1 MNRLLILL
9 VCATA
14 VNMACAEDTNR
25 SDTNTGTIQFKKQH
39 VSAEKAESC
48 AFGDFDGDG
57 HQDIAS
63 GSYWIRGPKFEE
75 RIHFRKLRLTI
86 PTKPRSGLSPDDFTL
101 SRDVDGDG
109 FDDVVSGGHDYGL
122 FWYKS
127 PGTTESG
134 LWERIVIDAE
144 RPPKGISDIE
154 SYEHNIPYHSAVWV
168 DIDNDGRAEEIV
180 SEGMNT
186 RENINLRWMKY
197 EDGAW
202 KKYDTG
208 QQSIQWG
215 SGVGDING
223 DGRADIV
230 CPDAWFE
237 APEDPRSASWIRHPH
252 TMSVCVVDDDPIKRM
267 RNENGVECGH
277 VCCMYVYDVNQDGL
291 NDFMASVG
299 HGSGIFWYEQKR
311 TTDGQ
316 ITFVEHLI
324 DNSWAM
330 SHNLHFRDMDLDN
343 DPDLVTGKRGPGGRA
358 GKENALYWYELEP
371 GSANLWTRHVIS
383 YNEKIGFGTGGDLK
397 DIDGDGD
404 LDIAATTRDNGC
416 YLLTNQLKQPE
427 KNKHTSSNVLPKEAR
442 GLCPFSMGGLKEK
455 TGSETAALLT
465 EIGYAGIILRPNNVQ
480 HLNEYLDVSDSYGE
494 KFQVHAVYMA
504 HNMKLQGRNL
514 GKITAII
521 DALAARGGGTLWMS
535 IKQGGSTEPVETA
548 NELYQQV
555 VEYAAGK
562 NVDVVIYPH
571 GGDYYYTNAKPAL
584 ALINQI
590 DNPRFKVMI
599 NLPHELGAKEEDA
612 LEETFEKAKGKI
624 GAVVLTGAKSA
635 TTGAAVPLSLS
646 KYDLRKFMGLIRDS
660 EWKGPIGFI
669 NPFRESF
676 HPDDGIPF
684 PQDYLTHDIEEWKK
698 LCDEVGLLNETED
711 ETFPRDEAGLFNATE
726 SRPSATTSFQTMELN
741 DFTTTGNWSQADDGV
756 ISLIP
761 RKGEKGSKRYSC
773 YLYSK
778 QQYKNFECKFEY
790 KQEKNSNSG
799 FFFHIADQND
809 PAAKGIEVQIR
820 DSREIKQLRA
830 CDCAGIIRGPAATK
844 NMSKPAGEWNKMTV
858 RLIDKQITVTHN
870 GEIVQDVDLNQ
881 TPLKNIA
888 EKGYIAFQ
896 DHGQKFW
903 VRNIKIKAL

>member
-1 MNRLLILL
+1 MYRILTIL

-25 SDTNTGTIQFKKQH
+25 SDINTGTIQFKKQH

-427 KNKHTSSNVLPKEAR
+427 KNKRTSSNVIPKEIQGAKAR

-455 TGSETAALLT
+455 TGSESAALLT

-494 KFQVHAVYMA
+494 KFQVHAVYIA
-504 HNMKLQGRNL
+504 LNMERQGMDL
-514 GKITAII
+514 KKIKDVI
-521 DALAARGGGTLWMS
+521 DVLAARGGGILWMS
-535 IKQGGSTEPVETA
+535 IKQGGSTEPIETA

-562 NVDVVIYPH
+562 NVDVVLYPH

-584 ALINQI
+584 PLINQV
-590 DNPRFKVMI
+590 DNPRFKIMI
-599 NLPHELGAKEEDA
+599 NLPHELGAKEEST

-624 GAVVLTGAKSA
+624 GAIVITGAKSA
-635 TTGAAVPLSLS
+635 NTGAAVPLSLS

-669 NPFRESF
+669 NPIRDGVY
-676 HPDDGIPF
+676 PDDGIPF
-684 PQDYLTHDIEEWKK
+684 PQDYLTHDMKEWKK
-698 LCDEVGLLNETED
+698 LCTEVGLLNV
-711 ETFPRDEAGLFNATE
+711 TE
-726 SRPSATTSFQTMELN
+726 SKTSETTSFHEMKLS
-741 DFTTTGNWSQADDGV
+741 DFTTTGGWSQADDGV
-756 ISLIP
+756 ISLTP
-761 RKGEKGSKRYSC
+761 RKGEKGPKRYS
-773 YLYSK
+773 
-778 QQYKNFECKFEY
+778 
-790 KQEKNSNSG
+790 
-799 FFFHIADQND
+799 
-809 PAAKGIEVQIR
+809 
-820 DSREIKQLRA
+820 DSVYHSQPFLRTE
-830 CDCAGIIRGPAATK
+830 D
-844 NMSKPAGEWNKMTV
+844 
-858 RLIDKQITVTHN
+858 
-870 GEIVQDVDLNQ
+870 DL
-881 TPLKNIA
+881 
-888 EKGYIAFQ
+888 
-896 DHGQKFW
+896 
-903 VRNIKIKAL
+903 

>member
-1 MNRLLILL
+1 MNKLLIFL

-25 SDTNTGTIQFKKQH
+25 GHSHSVKQPSNISASGPIQFEKQH

-63 GSYWIRGPKFEE
+63 GSHWIRGPRFEE
-75 RIHFRKLRLTI
+75 RIHFRELRR
-86 PTKPRSGLSPDDFTL
+86 TKPTNPGSSLSPDDFTL

-109 FDDVVSGGHDYGL
+109 FDDVISGGHDYGL

-127 PGTTESG
+127 PGKAEDG
-134 LWERIVIDAE
+134 LWERIVIDAD

-154 SYEHNIPYHSAVWV
+154 SRAHNVPYHSAVWV
-168 DIDNDGRAEEIV
+168 DMDNDGRAEEIV
-180 SEGMNT
+180 SEGTNA

-197 EDGAW
+197 ENGAW

-208 QQSIQWG
+208 QQSFQWG

-237 APEDPRSASWIRHPH
+237 APRDPRDANWIRRPH
-252 TMSVCVVDDDPIKRM
+252 AMPVCVVDDDPIKRT
-267 RNENGVECGH
+267 RNEKGVESGH
-277 VCCMYVYDVNQDGL
+277 VCCIHVHDVNQDGL

-299 HGSGIFWYEQKR
+299 HGSGIFWYEQQR
-311 TTDGQ
+311 TADGE

-324 DNSWAM
+324 DESWAM
-330 SHNLHFRDMDLDN
+330 SHNLHFRDMDLDG
-343 DPDLVTGKRGPGGRA
+343 DPDLVSGKRGPGGRA

-371 GSANLWTRHVIS
+371 GAANPWTRHVIS
-383 YNEKIGFGTGGDLK
+383 YNERIGFGTGGDIK

-427 KNKHTSSNVLPKEAR
+427 DNKRTIPNVLPKEAR

-465 EIGYAGIILRPNNVQ
+465 ETGYAGIILRPNNAQ
-480 HLNEYLDVSDSYGE
+480 HLNEYLDVSDHYGE

-504 HNMKLQGRNL
+504 HNMKLHGRNL
-514 GKITAII
+514 GKIKAII

-535 IKQGGSTEPVETA
+535 IKQGGSTEPIETA
-548 NELYQQV
+548 NSLYRDV
-555 VEYAAGK
+555 VEYAISKDASGRDK
-562 NVDVVIYPH
+562 NVDVVLYPH

-590 DNPRFKVMI
+590 DNPRFKIVI
-599 NLPHELGAKEEDA
+599 NLPHELGANEEGA

-624 GAVVLTGAKSA
+624 GAVVITGARSA

-646 KYDLRKFMGLIRDS
+646 QYDLRRFMGLIRDS
-660 EWKGPIGFI
+660 EWEGPIGFI

-684 PQDYLTHDIEEWKK
+684 PKDYLTHDMGEWKK
-698 LCDEVGLLNETED
+698 LCGEI
-711 ETFPRDEAGLFNATE
+711 GLFNVTG
-726 SRPSATTSFQTMELN
+726 SRSSA
-741 DFTTTGNWSQADDGV
+741 
-756 ISLIP
+756 
-761 RKGEKGSKRYSC
+761 
-773 YLYSK
+773 
-778 QQYKNFECKFEY
+778 
-790 KQEKNSNSG
+790 
-799 FFFHIADQND
+799 
-809 PAAKGIEVQIR
+809 
-820 DSREIKQLRA
+820 
-830 CDCAGIIRGPAATK
+830 AATY
-844 NMSKPAGEWNKMTV
+844 
-858 RLIDKQITVTHN
+858 Q
-870 GEIVQDVDLNQ
+870 
-881 TPLKNIA
+881 
-888 EKGYIAFQ
+888 
-896 DHGQKFW
+896 
-903 VRNIKIKAL
+903 

>member
-1 MNRLLILL
+1 
-9 VCATA
+9 
-14 VNMACAEDTNR
+14 
-25 SDTNTGTIQFKKQH
+25 
-39 VSAEKAESC
+39 
-48 AFGDFDGDG
+48 
-57 HQDIAS
+57 
-63 GSYWIRGPKFEE
+63 
-75 RIHFRKLRLTI
+75 
-86 PTKPRSGLSPDDFTL
+86 
-101 SRDVDGDG
+101 
-109 FDDVVSGGHDYGL
+109 
-122 FWYKS
+122 
-127 PGTTESG
+127 
-134 LWERIVIDAE
+134 
-144 RPPKGISDIE
+144 
-154 SYEHNIPYHSAVWV
+154 
-168 DIDNDGRAEEIV
+168 
-180 SEGMNT
+180 
-186 RENINLRWMKY
+186 
-197 EDGAW
+197 
-202 KKYDTG
+202 
-208 QQSIQWG
+208 
-215 SGVGDING
+215 
-223 DGRADIV
+223 
-230 CPDAWFE
+230 
-237 APEDPRSASWIRHPH
+237 
-252 TMSVCVVDDDPIKRM
+252 
-267 RNENGVECGH
+267 
-277 VCCMYVYDVNQDGL
+277 MYVYDVNQDGL

-427 KNKHTSSNVLPKEAR
+427 KNKRTSSNVIPKEIQGAKAR

-455 TGSETAALLT
+455 TGSESAALLT

-494 KFQVHAVYMA
+494 KFQVHAVYIA
-504 HNMKLQGRNL
+504 LNMERQGMDL
-514 GKITAII
+514 KKIKDVI
-521 DALAARGGGTLWMS
+521 DVLAARGGGILWMS
-535 IKQGGSTEPVETA
+535 IKQGGSTEPIETA

-562 NVDVVIYPH
+562 NVDVVLYPH

-584 ALINQI
+584 PLINQV
-590 DNPRFKVMI
+590 DNPRFKIMI
-599 NLPHELGAKEEDA
+599 NLPHELGAKEEST

-624 GAVVLTGAKSA
+624 GAIVITGAKSA
-635 TTGAAVPLSLS
+635 NTGAAVPLSLS

-660 EWKGPIGFI
+660 EWKGPIGYI

-684 PQDYLTHDIEEWKK
+684 PQDYLTHDMKEWKK
-698 LCDEVGLLNETED
+698 LCDEVGLLKVTKSK
-711 ETFPRDEAGLFNATE
+711 TSG
-726 SRPSATTSFQTMELN
+726 TTSFQEMKLS
-741 DFTTTGNWSQADDGV
+741 DFTTTGGWSQADDGV

-761 RKGEKGSKRYSC
+761 RKGEKGPKRYSD

-778 QQYKNFECKFEY
+778 EQYKNFECEFEY
-790 KQEKNSNSG
+790 KQGKNSNSG
-799 FFFHIADQND
+799 LFFHIGDQSD
-809 PAAKGIEVQIR
+809 PASKGIEVQIR
-820 DSREIKQLRA
+820 DSHELEQLMPY
-830 CDCAGIIRGPAATK
+830 DCAGIVRGPAATK
-844 NMSKPAGEWNKMTV
+844 NMAKPAGEWNKMIV
-858 RLIDKQITVTHN
+858 RVVDKQITVTLN

-881 TPLKNIA
+881 TALKNIA

-903 VRNIKIKAL
+903 LRNIKIKKL